1 MSEMWSAF
9 ARTGRPATTGQP
21 AWPAYTAEK
30 RSTMEIDA
38 ECKVVEDPYSLERK
52 LWDKLDPA

>member
-1 MSEMWSAF
+1 M
-9 ARTGRPATTGQP
+9 GQALSVSKP
-21 AWPAYTAEK
+21 IISS
-30 RSTMEIDA
+30 RSGEISHPHADPVFGPYEIDA